1 MQIDENYDNMNFNGR
16 LLTQQID
23 VQTIKVKF

>member
-16 LLTQQID
+16 LLSQQID